1 MKDLFGLESVFTS
14 LIFPHSKTQK
24 DPNESIMAAKQG
36 VSMMH
41 ELYAMH
47 VCMMHMLCNKYQS
60 ILQIRYNIH
69 PSNLIPPT
77 HVFNGEFLF
86 LEFLVWAS
94 ISIGD
99 IEYRRPCQS
108 FKAVKHRNSISRY
121 KSLAQYLLAQD
132 ECSPNELL
140 KYGLGLL

>member
-1 MKDLFGLESVFTS
+1 
-14 LIFPHSKTQK
+14 
-24 DPNESIMAAKQG
+24 MAAKQG

-41 ELYAMH
+41 ELNAMH
-47 VCMMHMLCNKYQS
+47 VCMMHMLCNKFQVYKYQVKM
-60 ILQIRYNIH
+60 YNIH

-94 ISIGD
+94 ISTGD
-99 IEYRRPCQS
+99 I
-108 FKAVKHRNSISRY
+108 KHRNSISRY
-121 KSLAQYLLAQD
+121 KSLAQSLLAQD
-132 ECSPNELL
+132 GIASHGLL

>member
-1 MKDLFGLESVFTS
+1 MYDACVMQQVAN
-14 LIFPHSKTQK
+14 INQ
-24 DPNESIMAAKQG
+24 IM
-36 VSMMH
+36 
-41 ELYAMH
+41 
-47 VCMMHMLCNKYQS
+47 
-60 ILQIRYNIH
+60 YNIH

-86 LEFLVWAS
+86 LGFLVLAL

-99 IEYRRPCQS
+99 IKNRRACQS
-108 FKAVKHRNSISRY
+108 LKTVKHRNNISRY
-121 KSLAQYLLAQD
+121 KNLVQSLLAQD